1 VFFSPSAL
9 PAKRKLLNDCTDLP
23 ETDDGVTCVH
33 LTPSASKMQSI
44 TWVSVFSLLQ
54 LWNHAGEAVN

>member
-23 ETDDGVTCVH
+23 EAGDGVTWVH
-33 LTPSASKMQSI
+33 FTPSAPKVQSI

-54 LWNHAGEAVN
+54 LWNHATEAVN